1 MIEINK
7 MIFCL
12 FFFFIETPST
22 GSHQMHL
29 VHNAQ
34 SKPIKISGNESTKS
48 SSSSTSA
55 GSSADSTE
63 RLILSK
69 QNTIIKGTPP
79 TAITTAITSGGS
91 ASSVASTTGDNSDF
105 HYESII
111 EQNVTKPK
119 FAYHD
124 EPHSFENSMEF
135 LEDYKNFQYE
145 VLETTV

>member
-1 MIEINK
+1 MQHI
-7 MIFCL
+7 
-12 FFFFIETPST
+12 
-22 GSHQMHL
+22 
-29 VHNAQ
+29 AQ

-48 SSSSTSA
+48 SSSSTST
-55 GSSADSTE
+55 GSSTDSTD
-63 RLILSK
+63 RLIPSQ
-69 QNTIIKGTPP
+69 QNTIIKGQIAP

-91 ASSVASTTGDNSDF
+91 ASSVASTAGDNSEF

-111 EQNVTKPK
+111 DQNVTKPK

-135 LEDYKNFQYE
+135 LEDYKNFQFE

>member
-1 MIEINK
+1 M
-7 MIFCL
+7 
-12 FFFFIETPST
+12 FFFNFLSETPST
-22 GSHQMHL
+22 ESNYSHSHSIQ
-29 VHNAQ
+29 HNAQ

-48 SSSSTSA
+48 SSSSTST
-55 GSSADSTE
+55 GSSADSTDQ
-63 RLILSK
+63 LILSK
-69 QNTIIKGTPP
+69 QNTIIKGHLPP

-91 ASSVASTTGDNSDF
+91 TSSVPSTIGDSSDF

-111 EQNVTKPK
+111 DQNVTKPK

-135 LEDYKNFQYE
+135 LEDYKNFQFE